1 MSAAPASPPIAKAAL
16 PPPIPLTVRRFRQ
29 PKKNIPQTKIERDR
43 ILNFVR
49 DYIEREKP
57 VPPLPQED
65 LMLHANRI
73 VEELNLDPIHRDY
86 TGILFSN
93 ELWREAL
100 ATIPYERRLLLMP
113 KCLRVESKCP
123 APFDEFG
130 LLCKQCGLCTI
141 QDFQNEAE
149 RLGYAVLVAEGSAV
163 VMSLIQTG
171 KIEAIVGISCL
182 PVLER
187 TFPYVEAAA
196 IPAVAVP
203 LLQDDCIDTTVDID
217 WVWDYIHLTSE
228 DKTRR
233 LNLNALHDEVRGWF
247 TRESLD
253 ALMGVPEGHAEE
265 ISRDWLV
272 RAGKRWRPFLAVS
285 VSQAL
290 RSNAEAP
297 LSEAIKKIAVAVE
310 CFHKASLIHDDIED
324 GDDKRYDEPALH
336 AEHGIACALNAG
348 DLLIGEGYRLLA
360 DAGVP
365 AAALG
370 AMIRI
375 AAEGQRELSRGQGME
390 LEWQRQPRPLS
401 AGQVLEIFRLK
412 TAPAFSVALL
422 LGAAHAGRL
431 DEVEGSLIAFSEA
444 IGIAY
449 QIRDDLDDR
458 AEDTNA
464 AAEAV
469 HPNIIEA
476 TARERFKGNMD
487 EAVESVLMLLERY
500 KDQAI
505 RSLQDLE
512 NANLKGLL
520 RRIVGK
526 MFNELEIKGWCREQE
541 VKNGLEASSGQAVTA
556 AGQLAAALG

>member
-1 MSAAPASPPIAKAAL
+1 MSAAPVSPPIAKASL

-43 ILNFVR
+43 ILN
-49 DYIEREKP
+49 YIREYVEREKP

-65 LMLHANRI
+65 LMAHANRL
-73 VEELNLDPIHRDY
+73 VEEMKLDPVVRDY
-86 TGILFSN
+86 VGVLFSN
-93 ELWREAL
+93 ELWRETL

-113 KCLRVESKCP
+113 KCLRIESKCP

-187 TFPYVEAAA
+187 TFPYVEASAV
-196 IPAVAVP
+196 PAVAVP

-217 WVWDYIHLTSE
+217 WVWDYIHLTS
-228 DKTRR
+228 DDTTRR
-233 LNLNALHDEVRGWF
+233 LNLNALHEEVREWF

-253 ALMGVPEGHAEE
+253 SLMGVPDGHAEE
-265 ISRDWLV
+265 IARNWLL
-272 RAGKRWRPFLAVS
+272 RAGKRWRPFLAVA

-290 RSNAEAP
+290 RSNSDAP
-297 LSEAIKKIAVAVE
+297 LSDSIKKIAVAVE

-324 GDDKRYDEPALH
+324 GDDKRYNEPALH
-336 AEHGIACALNAG
+336 AEYGIPCALNAG

-360 DAGVP
+360 AAGVP
-365 AAALG
+365 ATALG

-375 AAEGQRELSRGQGME
+375 ASEGQRELARGQGTE
-390 LEWQRQPRPLS
+390 LEWQRNPRPLG
-401 AGQVLEIFRLK
+401 AGQVLEIFRRK

-422 LGAAHAGRL
+422 CGAAHAGRL
-431 DEVEGSLIAFSEA
+431 DEVEDVLVAFSEA

-464 AAEAV
+464 ALQAV

-500 KDQAI
+500 KEQAI

-520 RRIVGK
+520 RRVVGK
-526 MFNELEIKGWCREQE
+526 MFNELKIEGWCREH
-541 VKNGLEASSGQAVTA
+541 EAKHATA
-556 AGQLAAALG
+556 GA